1 MKGHRGKGAGKQQ
14 GKYDAPNDDGWQ
26 PQQQQQIVPH
36 QPHYAPQNQ
45 TLDPT
50 SNNAAYELLF
60 ESFERMA
67 KQHGRVMGRCAHLW
81 ASDDDLDYL
90 ANSFY
95 QGLFEGR
102 SQMLRDNR

>member
-1 MKGHRGKGAGKQQ
+1 MKGHRGKGAGKDP
-14 GKYDAPNDDGWQ
+14 GKYGDGKNQ
-26 PQQQQQIVPH
+26 QQQQQIAAHP
-36 QPHYAPQNQ
+36 PDYEPPPQDQ
-45 TLDPT
+45 ELDPS
-50 SNNAAYELLF
+50 SNEAAYQLLF

-67 KQHGRVMGRCAHLW
+67 MQHGRVMGRCSHLW
-81 ASDDDLDYL
+81 AADADLDYL